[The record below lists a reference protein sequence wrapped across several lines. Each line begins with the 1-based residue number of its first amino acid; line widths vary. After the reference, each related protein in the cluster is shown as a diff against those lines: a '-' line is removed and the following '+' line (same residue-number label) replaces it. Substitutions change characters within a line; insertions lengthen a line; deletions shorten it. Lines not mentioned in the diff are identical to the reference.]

1 MPSAGAA
8 QTKKV
13 PGRSGLLLS
22 AIECFSR
29 YGYAGTS
36 IDRIAR
42 EAGVTKGALYY
53 HFRDKEHLL
62 FEAVSDRIKA
72 FEEAVGMA
80 LARIEDPEES
90 MSAIANTSVQ
100 SAQSDNHRRF
110 ILTLMVEAMDTNEQ
124 LAEQFRAMMRR
135 FRNLP
140 RRLIQQGQEAGRF
153 DRKHDATLAA
163 EAFVAGQL
171 GAELQHYQDPEGT
184 NLRRTSDLQTK
195 QFLAWLRA

>member
-1 MPSAGAA
+1 MSPARAA

-29 YGYAGTS
+29 FGYAGTS

-62 FEAVSDRIKA
+62 FEAVADRIKA

-90 MSAIANTSVQ
+90 MIAIANTSVQ
-100 SAQSDNHRRF
+100 SARSDNHRRF
-110 ILTLMVEAMDTNEQ
+110 ILTLMVEAIDTNEQ
-124 LAEQFRAMMRR
+124 LAKQFRDMMRR

-140 RRLIQQGQEAGRF
+140 RKLIQRGQEAGRF
-153 DRKHDATLAA
+153 DRQHDATLAA
-163 EAFVAGQL
+163 EVFVAGQL
-171 GAELQHYQDPEGT
+171 GAELQYYQDPEGT
-184 NLRRTSDLQTK
+184 DLRRTSDLQTK